1 MLKCSIAMVGSLTT
15 PSTGPSKAA
24 TPAFS
29 EWLSCP
35 VLPVLRKLST
45 LRRARAAA
53 EEESPNWGTLRVLW
67 KLATLGK
74 ARVAVEEE
82 SPNFATLHVL
92 RKLATLGKVRVA
104 VEKKPKFQ
112 LQSICSQS
120 PVSQYSF
127 FSTAVSPQSGCW
139 LLQLLRRLLPPFSVC
154 RQSPLETA
162 VSERVKK
169 MSTLRKVRVAVEEE
183 SPNLATPPVLRKLST
198 LRKVRVAVQKQSW
211 NLATLPMLRKLSTLR
226 KARVAV

>member
-1 MLKCSIAMVGSLTT
+1 MGCSIAMVGSLTT

-53 EEESPNWGTLRVLW
+53 
-67 KLATLGK
+67 
-74 ARVAVEEE
+74 EEE

-127 FSTAVSPQSGCW
+127 FSTAVSPQSG
-139 LLQLLRRLLPPFSVC
+139 
-154 RQSPLETA
+154 
-162 VSERVKK
+162 
-169 MSTLRKVRVAVEEE
+169 
-183 SPNLATPPVLRKLST
+183 
-198 LRKVRVAVQKQSW
+198 
-211 NLATLPMLRKLSTLR
+211 
-226 KARVAV
+226 